1 LSYKIL
7 KKEIKSLLKENNSQ
21 ETVKTLKEKNHNND
35 KVLNPLISLLYDP
48 DEAIKHK
55 AAEAIGILNS
65 EKYEPD
71 TEKTRI
77 LMRRLMWSLNEESG
91 GIGWGAVEAMAETA
105 VHNKT
110 VFDEFYKIIIS
121 YIDPDSGSFLDHKEL
136 HPGIVWAIGR
146 MLKAYPETG
155 AYAEYVLKDLID
167 DNDPRIR
174 GHALWAVLNGKVKN
188 LESSIKK
195 YLNDNEEFF
204 LYDEKVMKK
213 TKISEIAQKALNQNV

>member
-7 KKEIKSLLKENNSQ
+7 KKEIKSLLKENSA
-21 ETVKTLKEKNHNND
+21 EYTVNILKQKNKNND
-35 KVLNPLISLLYDP
+35 KHLNPLISLLYDP
-48 DEAIKHK
+48 DEVIKHK

-65 EKYEPD
+65 EKYEHD
-71 TEKTRI
+71 TEKARI

-110 VFDEFYKIIIS
+110 LFDEFYKIIIS

-146 MLKAYPETG
+146 LLKAYPETG
-155 AYAEYVLKDLID
+155 TYAEYVLKDLIND
-167 DNDPRIR
+167 DDPRIR
-174 GHALWAVLNGKVKN
+174 GHALWSVLNGKVKN
-188 LESSIKK
+188 LDSSIKK
-195 YLNDNEEFF
+195 HLNDNEEFF
-204 LYDEKVMKK
+204 LYDGKTMKK
-213 TKISEIAQKALNQNV
+213 TKISEIAQRILN